1 MNLCHTRPTAT
12 RVALV
17 TPIRATPISNATHQ
31 PQGTKALVVAL
42 SAAVLLALHPAAPAH
57 ATEDADNPYI
67 QELVRKTEKNRE
79 QARVDAL
86 VPSSRPTR
94 SPNFRLH
101 PCFARS
107 GRKKC
112 WNTTQA
118 RYSPTTLTLRAQCR
132 QSCRQRLT
140 PGKRSTWTSPSGALH
155 PTPSSTRNS
164 NQLVYRN
171 ERTKEREDTRDTS
184 LPDTPPRSLRTHSPE
199 THRPAWNTL
208 GRYSLRP
215 ISSIATAR
223 SSVRSTFSFD
233 LE

>member
-101 PCFARS
+101 PYFARS

-164 NQLVYRN
+164 NKLVYRN
-171 ERTKEREDTRDTS
+171 ERTKERKNE
-184 LPDTPPRSLRTHSPE
+184 RT
-199 THRPAWNTL
+199 
-208 GRYSLRP
+208 
-215 ISSIATAR
+215 
-223 SSVRSTFSFD
+223 
-233 LE
+233 